1 MRYETTFL
9 GKTIFKEC
17 YVTDRSIKLVDL
29 DWIDELNL
37 IHSLAPE
44 QLVIADVVQRRDR
57 KDQDIIPH
65 VPPGLD
71 GISLVSR
78 SISRRRRTGDQIYE
92 RACYT

>member
-1 MRYETTFL
+1 METKGHL
-9 GKTIFKEC
+9 ISRSQTIQTRRVC
-17 YVTDRSIKLVDL
+17 
-29 DWIDELNL
+29 
-37 IHSLAPE
+37 SLAPE